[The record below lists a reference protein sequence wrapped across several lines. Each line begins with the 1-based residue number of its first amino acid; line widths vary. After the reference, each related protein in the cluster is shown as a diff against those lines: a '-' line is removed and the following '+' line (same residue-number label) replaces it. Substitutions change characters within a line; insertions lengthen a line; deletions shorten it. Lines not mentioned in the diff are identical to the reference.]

1 MTVSGSVT
9 ITMQGGGQD
18 VAITKMTIQDL
29 KEMIVTPIPYKI
41 TYESV
46 EGEPR
51 VVQVRVR
58 HDFVILI
65 L

>member
-1 MTVSGSVT
+1 MTVSGSVKIT
-9 ITMQGGGQD
+9 IQGGGRD
-18 VAITKMTIQDL
+18 VAITKITIQDL